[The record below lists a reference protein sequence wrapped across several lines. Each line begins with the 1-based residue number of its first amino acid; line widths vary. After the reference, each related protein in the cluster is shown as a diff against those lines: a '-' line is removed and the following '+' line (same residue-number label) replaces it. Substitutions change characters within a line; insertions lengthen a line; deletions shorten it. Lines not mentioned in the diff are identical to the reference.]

1 MRIGGA
7 PVSERTTIWH
17 NARCSKSRQAK
28 TLLEGLGADAEVRE
42 YLKEPPTRAELEG
55 LLVALGLEDPRA
67 IVRTGEDAYRQLGL
81 ADATADELLDALVD
95 NPILL
100 QRPIVVRDGR
110 AVIGRPPED
119 VERLF

>member
-1 MRIGGA
+1 MSAADGS
-7 PVSERTTIWH
+7 PTTIWH
-17 NARCSKSRQAK
+17 NPRCSKSRQAK
-28 TLLEGLGADAEVRE
+28 ALLEELGADAEVRE
-42 YLKEPPTRAELEG
+42 YLKEPPTRAELEE
-55 LLVALGLEDPRA
+55 LLAALGLDDPRA
-67 IVRTGEDAYRQLGL
+67 IVRTGEDAYKQLGL

-119 VERLF
+119 VRQLF

>member
-1 MRIGGA
+1 MSGA
-7 PVSERTTIWH
+7 DEVPATIWH
-17 NARCSKSRQAK
+17 NPRCSKSRQAK
-28 TLLEGLGADAEVRE
+28 ALLEDLGVDAEVRE

-55 LLVALGLEDPRA
+55 LLAALGLEDPRA
-67 IVRTGEDAYRQLGL
+67 IVRTGEDAYKQLGL

-100 QRPIVVRDGR
+100 ERPIVVRNGS

-119 VERLF
+119 VRRLF